1 MAEDYRQ
8 ASLDIWNRMA
18 AGWDDDRRSVWE
30 ASRAV
35 GEWLV
40 DALDPQPGETLL
52 EIAAGGGDT
61 RLAGAARVGAT
72 GSLISTDFSEQMVAA
87 ARRRAEELGISNV
100 AFMTMDAE
108 RMDLE

>member
-18 AGWDDDRRSVWE
+18 AGWDGDRRSVWD

-40 DALDPQPGETLL
+40 DAL
-52 EIAAGGGDT
+52 
-61 RLAGAARVGAT
+61 
-72 GSLISTDFSEQMVAA
+72 
-87 ARRRAEELGISNV
+87 AE
-100 AFMTMDAE
+100 
-108 RMDLE
+108 